1 MSSKQHI
8 IELNGNRYNTV
19 TGAMVNNH
27 SSTASSAGTP
37 SHNKSQS
44 VDGFTRSS
52 RSVAR
57 THNPSATHKTQK
69 SQTLMR
75 KIVQK
80 PVTPLIQGVT
90 SSIAK
95 TNELIQTSK
104 SFSAAKLTQAKAIP
118 QSNLIRRFNND
129 FAVPKHIAKGHA
141 TVASPQIAR
150 LQTMATAT
158 TVTTSPLTRG
168 LAEATSHEEVK
179 SKKPRHHVRI
189 AHKLR
194 ISPRTLSTSSFIV
207 AALLVAGFFTYQNM
221 PNLSMRL
228 ASSRAGVR
236 GTLPSYQPAGFGL
249 SGSITYKPGQIT
261 VGYKSH
267 SDDRNFKI
275 IQSASSWDS
284 TSLLDNFVATSHK
297 DYQTVLDRGKT
308 IYIYDKSSATWM
320 DGGVWYRVE
329 GNSELNSD
337 QLLNL
342 ASSL

>member
-1 MSSKQHI
+1 
-8 IELNGNRYNTV
+8 
-19 TGAMVNNH
+19 
-27 SSTASSAGTP
+27 
-37 SHNKSQS
+37 
-44 VDGFTRSS
+44 
-52 RSVAR
+52 
-57 THNPSATHKTQK
+57 
-69 SQTLMR
+69 MR

-80 PVTPLIQGVT
+80 PTKPLIQGVT

-104 SFSAAKLTQAKAIP
+104 SYSAAKLAQAKAIP

-129 FAVPKHIAKGHA
+129 VAPSPKHTSKTHHPIPNTH
-141 TVASPQIAR
+141 IAR
-150 LQTMATAT
+150 LQAVAT
-158 TVTTSPLTRG
+158 TTTAAITNPLSRG

-194 ISPRTLSTSSFIV
+194 ISPRALSTSSFII
-207 AALLVAGFFTYQNM
+207 AALFVMGFFVYQNL
-221 PNLSMRL
+221 PNLNMRL
-228 ASSRAGVR
+228 ASIKAGVR

-249 SGSITYKPGQIT
+249 FGNISYKPGQVTI
-261 VGYKSH
+261 GYKSH

-275 IQSASSWDS
+275 TQSASSWDS

-297 DYQTVLDRGKT
+297 DYQTVQDRGKT
-308 IYIYDKSSATWM
+308 IYIYDDSNATWV
-320 DGGVWYRVE
+320 DGGIWYKVE

-337 QLLNL
+337 QLINL